1 LCGHTKRMQRSFE
14 SLVACFSCE
23 IRADILHVLVERG
36 PMTMGAL
43 AAEFAIAAST
53 ASAHVAV
60 LRDVGVVDSWRSGRE
75 IHVEAIVAGV
85 EFVIIPLQHD
95 GAESESD
102 PV

>member
-1 LCGHTKRMQRSFE
+1 MCAHTKRMQRSFE

-23 IRADILHVLVERG
+23 LRADILHVLVERG

-75 IHVEAIVAGV
+75 IHVEAVVAGV
-85 EFVIIPLQHD
+85 EFVIIPLQRD
-95 GAESESD
+95 APKPTSD
-102 PV
+102 AV